1 MRKGRVELAWEV
13 PSSFWWKSDSFMG
26 TLLLKEETLRPSINT
41 AERCILF
48 LTENGCFLCFS
59 WYSFA
64 PVSYSWI
71 CSFFLHCKKQRDCH
85 ITMGDKR
92 CNNPLHF
99 QLQSGCRRD
108 NFEIS
113 SFQYGNKICEA
124 VTKRNQRQID
134 KKRWAHH
141 WNPVTLRKYLAA
153 WTLPGCSK

>member
-1 MRKGRVELAWEV
+1 MSGTGMG
-13 PSSFWWKSDSFMG
+13 SSFFILVEIRFIHGYIVVEGRDLETFNQHSREVHPFPYREWLLFMFQ
-26 TLLLKEETLRPSINT
+26 LV
-41 AERCILF
+41 F
-48 LTENGCFLCFS
+48 FFV
-59 WYSFA
+59 

-71 CSFFLHCKKQRDCH
+71 CSFFVHCKKQRDCH

-124 VTKRNQRQID
+124 VTKRNQRH
-134 KKRWAHH
+134 R
-141 WNPVTLRKYLAA
+141 
-153 WTLPGCSK
+153 

>member
-1 MRKGRVELAWEV
+1 MSGTGMG
-13 PSSFWWKSDSFMG
+13 SSFFILVEIRFIHGYLVVEGRD
-26 TLLLKEETLRPSINT
+26 LETSINT

-48 LTENGCFLCFS
+48 HTENGCFLCSS

-64 PVSYSWI
+64 PVSYTWI
-71 CSFFLHCKKQRDCH
+71 CSFFVHCKKQRDCD

-113 SFQYGNKICEA
+113 SFQYGNKICEV
-124 VTKRNQRQID
+124 VTKRNQRH
-134 KKRWAHH
+134 R
-141 WNPVTLRKYLAA
+141 
-153 WTLPGCSK
+153 